1 MRVMNEAGP
10 VLRAATPAA
19 PHRRVRMLS
28 LALVVALAATLVP
41 SAPAHAN
48 ITVQTGNTKR
58 ELGGLSSQTLDIR
71 LSGGQR
77 VRGNVLR
84 FRDSANLELRPHLA
98 NGTVAGMATM
108 PTMVSREYAKGAI
121 AGVNGG
127 YFLARPW
134 GAPNGLFVDRGR
146 KLAGDAVMA
155 SGGHVPRAVAGIA
168 SNGSIIGDKLKVSM
182 FLDSPETGVAAAPLH
197 DLNRAPLATQTD
209 RAVLYDSRY
218 GTAAPARA
226 GELVLVLDEIR
237 MTSGGRASGVVR
249 ERYVPTTA
257 RTYTVAQDTSLLI
270 AGGTSRTALN
280 GLAIGHSLGVTSQ
293 IQPLTVGANPA
304 DWHDLRGAIPGAGL
318 LVKNGAAQSGASHGD
333 QAINH
338 ATTRRARTAVGRHQD
353 GLTLLVTIDEGSS
366 SAGVT
371 LFELG
376 VIMRDLGAVDAVALD
391 GGGSSTMAVNARTV
405 NRPSDPNRSHSSALF
420 VYAPL
425 PPPSRSTDAACPP
438 GRVPDAGFGDIGG
451 NTHATAINCLAWW
464 NVTQGLSDTQYGP
477 GGSVSRQ
484 QMASFL
490 ARWLDDIA
498 ARGQGQALPATATH
512 SFVDVREGSAHEVS
526 IARLAAAGVL
536 SGTSET
542 TFNPAAPV
550 TRAQTA
556 TLVANAIQYSR
567 SAGLP
572 DAPDT
577 FMDDNTNRHEPNI
590 DRLAHVGVIGGTGG
604 YNFTPDAPVT
614 RAAMA
619 SLVMRATDLL
629 VTEGRVQPPA

>member
-1 MRVMNEAGP
+1 MRVTYEAGP
-10 VLRAATPAA
+10 VLRAASAAA
-19 PHRRVRMLS
+19 PHRRRRMLS

-41 SAPAHAN
+41 SAPALAD

-71 LSGGQR
+71 LTGGQR

-108 PTMVSREYAKGAI
+108 PTMINREYAKGAI

-127 YFLARPW
+127 YFLSRPW

-146 KLAGDAVMA
+146 QLAGGAVMS

-168 SNGSIIGDKLKVSM
+168 SNGSIIGDKLQVSM
-182 FLDSPETGVAAAPLH
+182 FLDSPEAGVAAQQLH
-197 DLNRAPLATQTD
+197 DLNRFPLATQLNH
-209 RAVLYDSRY
+209 AVLYDTRY
-218 GTAAPARA
+218 GSTVPARA
-226 GELVLVLDEIR
+226 GDLVLVLDEISL
-237 MTSGGRASGVVR
+237 TTGGRATGVVR
-249 ERYVPTTA
+249 ERYVPTTD
-257 RTYTVAQDTSLLI
+257 RSYTVAQGTSVLI
-270 AGGTSRTALN
+270 AGGTSGTALA
-280 GLAIGHSLGVTSQ
+280 GLVVGHSLGVTSQ
-293 IQPLTVGANPA
+293 IQPLSSGANPA
-304 DWHDLRGAIPGAGL
+304 DWHALRGAIPGAGL
-318 LVKNGAAQSGASHGD
+318 LVKNGVAQSGASHTD
-333 QAINH
+333 QAVNH
-338 ATTRRARTAVGRHQD
+338 ATIRRARTAVGRHRD
-353 GLTLLVTIDEGSS
+353 GPTLLVTIDEGTS

-376 VIMRDLGAVDAVALD
+376 VIMRDLGAVDAVAID
-391 GGGSSTMAVNARTV
+391 GGGSTTMAVNSKVV

-425 PPPSRSTDAACPP
+425 PPTSRATDAACPP

-451 NTHATAINCLAWW
+451 NTHATAIDCLAWW
-464 NVTQGLSDTQYGP
+464 NVTQGLTDTQYGP

-498 ARGQGQALPATATH
+498 TRGQGQALPATATH
-512 SFVDVREGSAHEVS
+512 SFADVREGSAHEES

-536 SGTSET
+536 SGTSAT

-556 TLVANAIQYSR
+556 TLVANALEYGR
-567 SAGLP
+567 GAALP

-619 SLVMRATDLL
+619 SLVMRASDLL